1 MKFFLINTAKIIIL
15 PRQTSPPWTWIACGH
30 PKSLRVVGSTFS
42 LDWPLTILSQHLPL
56 PFASALSFRD
66 PWMTYRTTSTL
77 WSFYG
82 TSACVLSAQNVF
94 PSFIFLFLWLLLRLS
109 VFNFMSPFLKVSL
122 NIPHVGS
129 GTPLL
134 NPPGT
139 LAVKAPMTLTHNYP
153 LTCLC
158 SHRLF
163 ILKAGTTKSRQ
174 SINIFK

>member
-42 LDWPLTILSQHLPL
+42 LDSPLTILSQHLPL

-109 VFNFMSPFLKVSL
+109 VFNFMSSFLKVSQNFPTL
-122 NIPHVGS
+122 GQVLPCWIPLALLQLK
-129 GTPLL
+129 PLW
-134 NPPGT
+134 
-139 LAVKAPMTLTHNYP
+139 H
-153 LTCLC
+153 
-158 SHRLF
+158 
-163 ILKAGTTKSRQ
+163 
-174 SINIFK
+174 